1 MLPGG
6 DVFNVG
12 GTTPNAI
19 PFLPTAAQPGGPGIS
34 TIQNIFGIDPFMG
47 NKRDAQ
53 EFGMNAAEIGLSRA
67 TDIAKDFIPNFPGL
81 PSYSTKKIMRAY
93 ERDYGDKPKY
103 NTLDDPLTTGE
114 AIASSFGF
122 KFNTADVSRLR
133 RFGSAEAK
141 RLKSEFDQARKKINT
156 SRMKGEITVE
166 EYREAID
173 DLKQSYVEQ
182 FDAIKERE

>member
-1 MLPGG
+1 
-6 DVFNVG
+6 
-12 GTTPNAI
+12 
-19 PFLPTAAQPGGPGIS
+19 
-34 TIQNIFGIDPFMG
+34 MG

-67 TDIAKDFIPNFPGL
+67 TDIAKDFIPNIPGL
-81 PSYSTKKIMRAY
+81 PGYSTKKIMRAY

-122 KFNTADVSRLR
+122 KFNTGDVSRLR